1 MCPFLFTLY
10 AFSYFQLIF
19 IMSLNTS
26 HRLVQS
32 ICSAMLMIRALEEVL
47 VKYDERLL
55 CRILRTMQI
64 PVMAR
69 IPALNR
75 DISIIHQNDIEVL
88 RIDFLK
94 ATFIKHRHHPSL
106 YGTRPPMPALQY
118 CPPYWDPFQ
127 QSIFQQFL
135 QAPYSISSLP
145 APY

>member
-1 MCPFLFTLY
+1 MPLY
-10 AFSYFQLIF
+10 
-19 IMSLNTS
+19 TS
-26 HRLVQS
+26 HCLVQS
-32 ICSAMLMIRALEEVL
+32 IRSAMLMIRTPEEMFM
-47 VKYDERLL
+47 KYDERLL
-55 CRILRTMQI
+55 CRILRTMQV
-64 PVMAR
+64 PVMTR

-106 YGTRPPMPALQY
+106 YGTRLPMPALQY

-127 QSIFQQFL
+127 QSIFLQFL
-135 QAPYSISSLP
+135 QAPYSISSLS

>member
-1 MCPFLFTLY
+1 
-10 AFSYFQLIF
+10 
-19 IMSLNTS
+19 MSLNTS
-26 HRLVQS
+26 HCLVQS
-32 ICSAMLMIRALEEVL
+32 IRSAMLMIRALEEVL

-55 CRILRTMQI
+55 CRILRTMQV
-64 PVMAR
+64 PVMTR

-94 ATFIKHRHHPSL
+94 ATFIKHRNHPSF
-106 YGTRPPMPALQY
+106 YGTRLLMPALQY

-127 QSIFQQFL
+127 QSIFPQFL

>member
-1 MCPFLFTLY
+1 MFPD
-10 AFSYFQLIF
+10 
-19 IMSLNTS
+19 TS
-26 HRLVQS
+26 HRLIQC
-32 ICSAMLMIRALEEVL
+32 ICSSMLVVRALEEMFM
-47 VKYDERLL
+47 KYNERLL

-64 PVMAR
+64 PVVTGV
-69 IPALNR
+69 PAPNR

-94 ATFIKHRHHPSL
+94 ATFIKHRHHPSH
-106 YGTRPPMPALQY
+106 YGTKLPMPVLQY

-127 QSIFQQFL
+127 QSIFPQFL

>member
-1 MCPFLFTLY
+1 MPLY
-10 AFSYFQLIF
+10 
-19 IMSLNTS
+19 TS

-32 ICSAMLMIRALEEVL
+32 IRSAMLMIRALEEVL

-55 CRILRTMQI
+55 CRILRTMQV
-64 PVMAR
+64 PVMTR

-106 YGTRPPMPALQY
+106 YGTRLPMPALQY

-127 QSIFQQFL
+127 QSIFSQLL

>member
-1 MCPFLFTLY
+1 MFPD
-10 AFSYFQLIF
+10 
-19 IMSLNTS
+19 TS
-26 HRLVQS
+26 HRLIQC
-32 ICSAMLMIRALEEVL
+32 ICSSMLMIRALEEMFM
-47 VKYDERLL
+47 KYNERLL
-55 CRILRTMQI
+55 CRTLRTMQI
-64 PVMAR
+64 PVVTGV
-69 IPALNR
+69 PALNR

-127 QSIFQQFL
+127 QSIFLQFL